1 MWYWHRVNRLMKQN
15 LVIFSSGAETIEK
28 SGFPFT
34 KTWDLNINDKTMKF
48 SIGWK
53 RTK

>member
-1 MWYWHRVNRLMKQN
+1 MKQN
-15 LVIFSSGAETIEK
+15 LVIFSTSGAETIEK

-34 KTWDLNINDKTMKF
+34 KTWDLNISDKTMKF

-53 RTK
+53 RIK